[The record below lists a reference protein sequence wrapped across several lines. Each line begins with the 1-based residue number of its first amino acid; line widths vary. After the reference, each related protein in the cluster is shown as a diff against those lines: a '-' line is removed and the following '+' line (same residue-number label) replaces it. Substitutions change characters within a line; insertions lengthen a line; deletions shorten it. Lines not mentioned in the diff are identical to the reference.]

1 MTGEHARMPTP
12 GSQSGGARLG
22 IGIDAGGT
30 YTDVVL
36 FDFARHQVIQKAKSL
51 TTKWDYTIGIDRAL
65 DQLNADRLPEVD
77 LVSVSTTLATNAVVE
92 GRGQRV
98 GLLLMPPYGRREPAE
113 FTHDVI
119 AFVSGQLEIDGQELV
134 PVNPG
139 EVRLAVRKLLDRD
152 GVQALAVAG
161 YASHANP
168 IHELQVKAALRQE
181 TDVVVT
187 CAHEVSDGLHYR
199 VRAETAVLNA
209 RIIPCLDA
217 FLRDVGAA
225 IRRRG
230 LHAPL
235 MVVKSDGALMGIEA
249 ARRRPVETLLSG
261 PAASVAG
268 AGYLTGVADAVVVDI
283 GGTTTDTATVRHGA
297 VQTCREGALV
307 GGWQTHVESLQMRT
321 MGLGGDSR
329 LLCTSGELT
338 IGPQRVAPLSW
349 LAVAHPRAAEA
360 FAWLEKHLTRF
371 YLSTRGMEL
380 LALTPYQHR
389 ALDSEAER
397 RVVAR
402 LSERPYTV
410 DELVKAEGARVEHF
424 LPLERLEEDHIVQR
438 CGLTP
443 TDLLHASGTLALWE
457 VETATRACGWYAR
470 LMHMDPEAFVRLGM
484 DQFVRLLAKEIL
496 MQRLTGTIEER
507 RLESPGAQALLDQ
520 ALAGTGDGY
529 AVRIGLTT
537 PVIGIG
543 APAHFFLPQ
552 AARMLHTEAIIPEHA
567 DVANAVGA
575 ITAMVRIRRRVVIAI
590 NDKGLYRL
598 EGIPGTPVFESL
610 ESAQAHAIQELNVL
624 VAELGR
630 QAGSRECRVEIQ
642 VHERAVPGKD
652 GRSMFIDRAVD
663 GVLSGRPDLARL
675 ADAAG

>member
-1 MTGEHARMPTP
+1 MQTADSNG
-12 GSQSGGARLG
+12 GGARLG

-36 FDFARHQVIQKAKSL
+36 FDFARHAVVQKAKSL
-51 TTKWDYTIGIDRAL
+51 TTKWDYAIGIDRAL
-65 DQLNADRLPEVD
+65 DQLEARRLAEVD

-98 GLLLMPPYGRREPAE
+98 GLLLMPPYGWREPAE

-134 PVNPG
+134 PVNPE
-139 EVRLAVRKLLDRD
+139 EVRRAVRDLLDRE

-168 IHELQVKAALRQE
+168 LHELQVKAALREE

-187 CAHEVSDGLHYR
+187 CAHEVSEGLHYR

-217 FLRDVGAA
+217 FLRDVEAA

-230 LHAPL
+230 LRAPL
-235 MVVKSDGALMGIEA
+235 MVVKSDGALMSIEA

-268 AGYLTGVADAVVVDI
+268 AGYLTGVSDAVVVDI

-297 VQTCREGALV
+297 VQTCSEGALV

-329 LLCTSGELT
+329 LTWANSELT
-338 IGPQRVAPLSW
+338 IGPQRVAPMSW
-349 LAVAHPRAAEA
+349 LAAAHPRATEA
-360 FAWLEKHLTRF
+360 LAWIEHHLSRF
-371 YLSTRGMEL
+371 HLSTRGMEV

-389 ALDSEAER
+389 SLEGDEER

-410 DELVKAEGARVEHF
+410 DELVNVERARVEHF
-424 LPLERLEEDHIVQR
+424 LPLVRLEEDHIIQR

-443 TDLLHASGTLALWE
+443 TDLLHASKQLSLWDAAAAWR
-457 VETATRACGWYAR
+457 VCAWYAR
-470 LMHMDPEAFVRLGM
+470 LMQMEPDAFIRQGM
-484 DQFVRLLAKEIL
+484 DQFVRLLAKEVL
-496 MQRLTGTIEER
+496 MQRLTATIPAA
-507 RLESPGAQALLDQ
+507 RLEAPGAQALVDQ
-520 ALAGTGDGY
+520 ALAGDGDGIE
-529 AVRIGLTT
+529 VRLGLTT

-552 AARMLHTEAIIPEHA
+552 AARLLHTEAIIPEHA

-590 NDKGLYRL
+590 NEKGVYRL
-598 EGIPGTPVFESL
+598 EGLPGTPVFDSMED
-610 ESAQAHAIQELNVL
+610 AQAHAVRELESI

-630 QAGSRECRVEIQ
+630 QAGSGDCRVEIH

-652 GRSMFIDRAVD
+652 GRALFIDRAVEA
-663 GVLSGRPDLARL
+663 VLSGRPDLARL
-675 ADAAG
+675 SGSGG